1 MGVTNDIKH
10 CKNKFKEIIPV
21 SVKIFKI
28 IRYLYQSNWQ
38 GLFFFSFLV
47 ALKIIVCFS
56 NKLSDLMKCI
66 DPDAGKDW
74 RQKKG
79 MTEDE
84 MVGCHH
90 WHQLMPSTQ
99 WTWVWASSR
108 SWWWTWKPGVLQS
121 LGSQRVGRDW
131 ATEHQ

>member
-1 MGVTNDIKH
+1 MGVINDIKH
-10 CKNKFKEIIPV
+10 CKNKFKEIIPL

-38 GLFFFSFLV
+38 GLFFFFLV

-66 DPDAGKDW
+66 DPDAGKDC

-84 MVGCHH
+84 MVGWHH
-90 WHQLMPSTQ
+90 
-99 WTWVWASSR
+99 
-108 SWWWTWKPGVLQS
+108 
-121 LGSQRVGRDW
+121 
-131 ATEHQ
+131 